1 MRITKE
7 LKRYCMYRGR
17 TAATQ
22 AGRVGVFFVRLFNAY
37 VCYFDL
43 WLCDEIP
50 DAEKYCET
58 EVL

>member
-1 MRITKE
+1 
-7 LKRYCMYRGR
+7 MYRGR